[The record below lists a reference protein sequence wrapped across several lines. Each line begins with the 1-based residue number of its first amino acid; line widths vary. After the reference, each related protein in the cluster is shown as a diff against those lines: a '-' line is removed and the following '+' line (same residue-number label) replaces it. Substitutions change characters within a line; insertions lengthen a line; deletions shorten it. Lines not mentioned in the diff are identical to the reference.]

1 MRRPP
6 LRVQPICSEW
16 VLYSNNFPM
25 LAATNQNHL
34 TTHRIPMPDA
44 KSHSQSEIH
53 SESDHDFEPVARRGR
68 PLGNH
73 SAKRAE
79 LLAAAIAVIAQDGY
93 AGASM
98 RRVAQHAGCT
108 TGAVTYYFTN
118 KEDMVTEVAQNLFD
132 RVDALLETNRQQ
144 LDIKSLIQ
152 QWLQWIGSDEPDN
165 WLAWL
170 QLLTHARHEPAF
182 GSVIKQR
189 YARFRQVF
197 TSVLEE
203 GQRQGKIRDDVP
215 ADLLADQVS
224 AISDGWLM
232 MLPIE
237 PERFSAERGQALVDA
252 LITLISPP
260 ARSKRALKPKSAAQ

>member
-1 MRRPP
+1 
-6 LRVQPICSEW
+6 
-16 VLYSNNFPM
+16 
-25 LAATNQNHL
+25 
-34 TTHRIPMPDA
+34 MPDSKA
-44 KSHSQSEIH
+44 RPKGDESEADPI
-53 SESDHDFEPVARRGR
+53 ARRGR
-68 PLGNH
+68 PVGDHN
-73 SAKRAE
+73 AKRAE

-108 TGAVTYYFTN
+108 TGAVTYYFAN
-118 KEDMVTEVAQNLFD
+118 KEEMVSAVAQSLFD
-132 RVDALLETNRQQ
+132 QIDAMLEINREQ
-144 LDIKSLIQ
+144 LDIGELIRE
-152 QWLQWIGSDEPDN
+152 WLQWVSLDQPGG

-182 GSVIKQR
+182 AGIIKQR
-189 YARFRQVF
+189 YARFREVF

-203 GQRQGKIRDDVP
+203 GQRQGKIRDDIP

-237 PERFSAERGQALVDA
+237 PERFSAKRGQALLDA
-252 LITLISPP
+252 LMVLISPVK
-260 ARSKRALKPKSAAQ
+260 AAKRPSRAKATGQ

>member
-1 MRRPP
+1 M
-6 LRVQPICSEW
+6 S
-16 VLYSNNFPM
+16 
-25 LAATNQNHL
+25 
-34 TTHRIPMPDA
+34 DA
-44 KSHSQSEIH
+44 KARPQPATQRT
-53 SESDHDFEPVARRGR
+53 SESEPEPVARRGR
-68 PLGNH
+68 PVGDHN
-73 SAKRAE
+73 AKRAE
-79 LLAAAIAVIAQDGY
+79 LLAAAITVIAQEGY

-108 TGAVTYYFTN
+108 TGAVTYYFAN
-118 KEDMVTEVAQNLFD
+118 KEEMVGAVAQNLFD
-132 RVDALLETNRQQ
+132 RVDALLEINREQ
-144 LDIKSLIQ
+144 LDVKSIIE
-152 QWLQWIGSDEPDN
+152 QWLEWISSDEPDN

-182 GSVIKQR
+182 AGIIKQR

-203 GQRQGKIRDDVP
+203 GQNQGKIRDDIP
-215 ADLLADQVS
+215 AELLADQVS

-237 PERFSAERGQALVDA
+237 PERFSAERGQALLDA

-260 ARSKRALKPKSAAQ
+260 KATKRPSRAKAAAQ